1 MFRKLQHLTTMLLD
15 NYVYRDFLDVTFI
28 SELQLSTNFKSCAP
42 IAAVIIQG
50 VAETNFVFLI
60 N

>member
-1 MFRKLQHLTTMLLD
+1 MLLD